1 MRTWSPGQLL
11 LLAVFLLV
19 PLLNFLLTLWRRRL
33 KERTRTGHFEPVA
46 PQTPAQETRPRSVK
60 AAQVSMSGDRPRR
73 ETRRVLAEAPPRAAR
88 LEVSARLGPHDARR
102 GVVLMAILGPCRA
115 VEPGQAP
122 DIDARDPPAPSP
134 CPWPVARPGRPLL
147 GHPGID
153 GSKPVR
159 GPVVQAILHGAE
171 ALGRD

>member
-19 PLLNFLLTLWRRRL
+19 PLLNFLLTLWRRRRR
-33 KERTRTGHFEPVA
+33 ESTRTGPFEPVA
-46 PQTPAQETRPRSVK
+46 LQTPAQETRPRSVQ

-88 LEVSARLGPHDARR
+88 LKVSARLGPHDARR

-115 VEPGQAP
+115 LEPGQAS
-122 DIDARDPPAPSP
+122 DIDARDPAAPSSP
-134 CPWPVARPGRPLL
+134 ARGR
-147 GHPGID
+147 
-153 GSKPVR
+153 
-159 GPVVQAILHGAE
+159 
-171 ALGRD
+171 

>member
-11 LLAVFLLV
+11 LVAVFLLL
-19 PLLNFLLTLWRRRL
+19 PLVNFLLTLWRRRRR
-33 KERTRTGHFEPVA
+33 ESTRAGFEPVA
-46 PQTPAQETRPRSVK
+46 PETPTQETPPRAIQ
-60 AAQVSMSGDRPRR
+60 AARAGVSGDRPRR
-73 ETRRVLAEAPPRAAR
+73 ETPRVPAEVLPAPRASR
-88 LEVSARLGPHDARR
+88 SSARLGPRDARR

-115 VEPGQAP
+115 LEPQLP
-122 DIDARDPPAPSP
+122 PVPEARGPAAPSP
-134 CPWPVARPGRPLL
+134 LPVADSWRGRPLL